1 MMTRDIDIENKQSEC
16 YYLDKLEA
24 KKHCKHKRVF
34 GKR

>member
-1 MMTRDIDIENKQSEC
+1 MTRSKEIENKQSAC
-16 YYLDKLEA
+16 YYLDKLET